1 MNEKIILPPAIDFR
15 KISNKINKNEK
26 KVNYFNPHDVVSN
39 NISLPRILKKENEI
53 HINTTSK

>member
-26 KVNYFNPHDVVSN
+26 KVNYFNPYDVIN
-39 NISLPRILKKENEI
+39 NDISLPRIFKNENKMHTNI
-53 HINTTSK
+53 TTK

>member
-15 KISNKINKNEK
+15 KISNKINKRSK
-26 KVNYFNPHDVVSN
+26 KINYFNPHDVVSN

-53 HINTTSK
+53 RNTTSK